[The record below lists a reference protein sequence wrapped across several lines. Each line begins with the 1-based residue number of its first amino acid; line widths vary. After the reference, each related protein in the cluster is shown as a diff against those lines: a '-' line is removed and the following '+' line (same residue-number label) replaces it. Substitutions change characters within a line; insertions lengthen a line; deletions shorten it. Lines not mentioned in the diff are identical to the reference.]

1 MKFLYLSW
9 KVGQPESHREDF
21 SQEESK
27 RESSWSQE
35 QAQHPE
41 RDREIIPQLNPS
53 TPLPHH
59 AHSLPSA
66 SPPRA
71 LLQRPVA
78 PSRLED
84 QVRVFLP
91 VSTLYR
97 QGSIAA
103 VNVLS
108 ASHHLADA
116 SGSLQCRQNLRGT
129 CRGSPT
135 HFVAPDDRESLTL
148 GKERAHQRDAGDT
161 ERSVGTLHPSR
172 RGRCPPQHGRKEDGG
187 RSGGGSGL
195 LSQDEP
201 CPCV

>member
-1 MKFLYLSW
+1 MGGTWRAGGTRHMKFLYLSW

-78 PSRLED
+78 RLVWRTRLECSC
-84 QVRVFLP
+84 QCPPSIVRQHCRCQCL
-91 VSTLYR
+91 VSIT
-97 QGSIAA
+97 
-103 VNVLS
+103 
-108 ASHHLADA
+108 
-116 SGSLQCRQNLRGT
+116 
-129 CRGSPT
+129 P
-135 HFVAPDDRESLTL
+135 P
-148 GKERAHQRDAGDT
+148 
-161 ERSVGTLHPSR
+161 
-172 RGRCPPQHGRKEDGG
+172 GRCLWVPPVQTK
-187 RSGGGSGL
+187 
-195 LSQDEP
+195 SQGNLQGQP
-201 CPCV
+201 HTFCSSR